1 MAERR
6 HVKPT
11 RHLKLF
17 VNAYIHNI
25 FFKLEIKPKGNE
37 TTPLLLLFN
46 FSFVNLWS
54 YYPMPQG
61 PPGQQI
67 GPAT

>member
-25 FFKLEIKPKGNE
+25 FFKLEIKHKGNE

-46 FSFVNLWS
+46 FSFINL
-54 YYPMPQG
+54 
-61 PPGQQI
+61 
-67 GPAT
+67 

>member
-25 FFKLEIKPKGNE
+25 FFKLEIKPKGKWDY
-37 TTPLLLLFN
+37 TLA
-46 FSFVNLWS
+46 V
-54 YYPMPQG
+54 
-61 PPGQQI
+61 I
-67 GPAT
+67 V